1 MPQHERKNR
10 FYWINWQVN
19 SNTVGN
25 EISSIYVIIQKKT
38 FTKNIY
44 RNVVWKLVPGLSVF
58 IKKWA
63 QLEKWKFWKRWLYWI
78 CNSKTIK
85 ICQN

>member
-1 MPQHERKNR
+1 MPQHERRNR
-10 FYWINWQVN
+10 FHWINWEVN

-25 EISSIYVIIQKKT
+25 EIWSIYVIIQKKT

-58 IKKWA
+58 IKKMSTT
-63 QLEKWKFWKRWLYWI
+63 WKMKILKKRIILDM
-78 CNSKTIK
+78 
-85 ICQN
+85 